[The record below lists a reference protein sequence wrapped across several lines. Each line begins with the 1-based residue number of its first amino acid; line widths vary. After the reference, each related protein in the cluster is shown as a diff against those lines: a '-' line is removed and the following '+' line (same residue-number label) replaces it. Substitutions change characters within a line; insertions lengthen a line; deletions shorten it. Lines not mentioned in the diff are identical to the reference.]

1 MNLSCASFFVCTRGF
16 FASSRSRA
24 HRSMTLP
31 LATEDDMVAARG
43 EAVAEAE
50 RTAAAATASGAL
62 SSRETKCRS

>member
-1 MNLSCASFFVCTRGF
+1 
-16 FASSRSRA
+16 
-24 HRSMTLP
+24 MTLP

-62 SSRETKCRS
+62 SSRETKCRVESKLSVRS

>member
-1 MNLSCASFFVCTRGF
+1 
-16 FASSRSRA
+16 
-24 HRSMTLP
+24 MTLP

-62 SSRETKCRS
+62 SSRELSVGPETAQPSSRVNPPVSPG